1 MGGDRGAVSTSSSSS
16 SSSSASIS
24 SASSSSFSSLS
35 RLQNDEQSYYALL
48 RELAIFL
55 TEQNDVM
62 EQQQHHQHRNK
73 IEITAEAGR
82 LLRDAAAVLSDSRPP
97 PDFVVYP
104 EGWQQGMSA
113 SSSTLSGSNSS
124 FHPYQPQA
132 LQPQQQQRHHDMQ
145 QQQQQQHEQQ
155 EQQQQQQ
162 RMFTN
167 SSPSHNNEGR
177 PPIFDGSVANAT
189 PPPLGGSNT
198 GIAGGAGTILHL
210 ACALDVPLALA
221 FLLAM
226 GADAR
231 ASHTAFRRLMI
242 HEAACNGSVQCLTLL
257 LELGRKYGD
266 QAEAIHDARAALG
279 RAPRGAHGASGTTAM
294 NEYDLPFMPRR
305 MDRAEAI
312 APLQLY
318 ARQVSL
324 FGKKSAPPP
333 PPSPEGKDFLTL
345 LRLFREYVSQVRAGT
360 LSELDAA
367 RKLMDHAVLNESS
380 RTSLARSCNFL
391 STYPPPRTL
400 LRPHG
405 GNSDGHGN
413 TPLHWAAFKNE
424 TACVSLLLQY
434 QADPNARAH
443 PSGWTPLHDAAYS
456 NSRDTI
462 ELLLNAGAQVD
473 ARANSGATPLCF
485 AAQEDAAEA
494 AELLLQ
500 RGAML
505 TTRCAGGPV
514 RDDGTVQPPGT
525 VMNNGPHSRFSGYT
539 PLHYCAHYNAA
550 KAARVL
556 LRHSTCKAAMEIP
569 DLSERLP
576 IHVAVARGS
585 SDVLRELLHAGA
597 RVETR
602 SKEEL
607 RKEAAERR
615 RHGRSSSS
623 ASMSSSSSLSVASS
637 STSAAQRRQR
647 QQQMFH
653 SFTQGVAAAVA
664 AANAPSTPRRQ
675 APSPER
681 VSTTP
686 RSRSR
691 SVTPVSS
698 PVLRSMIPSRPVS
711 SSKPWN
717 CLTQRSI
724 DECKKLIT
732 EAEKSWTPDRHLLF
746 TPADRKAV
754 MELLR
759 VGKRLEQQ
767 GTGIFIDLWPQ
778 ILSFCG
784 RGWFEKEEEE
794 EAGGVVAMIA
804 DSDEDD
810 GIVEMDCDIA
820 TTENGGTRVVHHVIA
835 TSAAAAATA
844 AAVVTPTSSPSAS
857 AASNHGLSLPRF

>member
-1 MGGDRGAVSTSSSSS
+1 MR
-16 SSSSASIS
+16 IIY
-24 SASSSSFSSLS
+24 LP
-35 RLQNDEQSYYALL
+35 
-48 RELAIFL
+48 I
-55 TEQNDVM
+55 
-62 EQQQHHQHRNK
+62 
-73 IEITAEAGR
+73 
-82 LLRDAAAVLSDSRPP
+82 DS
-97 PDFVVYP
+97 
-104 EGWQQGMSA
+104 
-113 SSSTLSGSNSS
+113 N
-124 FHPYQPQA
+124 
-132 LQPQQQQRHHDMQ
+132 
-145 QQQQQQHEQQ
+145 
-155 EQQQQQQ
+155 
-162 RMFTN
+162 
-167 SSPSHNNEGR
+167 
-177 PPIFDGSVANAT
+177 
-189 PPPLGGSNT
+189 
-198 GIAGGAGTILHL
+198 
-210 ACALDVPLALA
+210 
-221 FLLAM
+221 
-226 GADAR
+226 
-231 ASHTAFRRLMI
+231 
-242 HEAACNGSVQCLTLL
+242 
-257 LELGRKYGD
+257 
-266 QAEAIHDARAALG
+266 
-279 RAPRGAHGASGTTAM
+279 
-294 NEYDLPFMPRR
+294 
-305 MDRAEAI
+305 
-312 APLQLY
+312 
-318 ARQVSL
+318 
-324 FGKKSAPPP
+324 
-333 PPSPEGKDFLTL
+333 
-345 LRLFREYVSQVRAGT
+345 
-360 LSELDAA
+360 
-367 RKLMDHAVLNESS
+367 AVLNESS

-615 RHGRSSSS
+615 RQGRSGSS

-653 SFTQGVAAAVA
+653 SFTQGVAAVVA
-664 AANAPSTPRRQ
+664 AANAPSTPRRH

-746 TPADRKAV
+746 TPADRKAI

-778 ILSFCG
+778 VLSFCG
-784 RGWFEKEEEE
+784 RGWFEKEEDEE
-794 EAGGVVAMIA
+794 TGGVVAMIA

-810 GIVEMDCDIA
+810 GIVEMDCDVA
-820 TTENGGTRVVHHVIA
+820 ATENGGTRVVQHVIA
-835 TSAAAAATA
+835 TAAATA
-844 AAVVTPTSSPSAS
+844 TATAVVTPTSSPSAS
-857 AASNHGLSLPRF
+857 SASNHGLSLPRF